1 MRRTASKWG
10 LATALFALVAHAA
23 PPAPKPAP
31 APKLITIGPAITQ
44 TVFALGAGDRVVGV
58 DDSSAALPE
67 ASKVRTVGYQRA
79 LSAEGVLS
87 LGAGL
92 LLGSA
97 EAGPPPV
104 LEQLKQ
110 AGMKVET
117 FANEPTVEGARA
129 RIQGIAERL
138 GTPEQGKALVA
149 KLDADLK
156 KAADRATQVKG
167 TKPPRILAIYARG
180 AGTMMVAGSGTVA
193 DTLIRLTGGMNAA
206 DSLPGYKPLGA
217 EAVVAA
223 APEFVLLPASSV
235 PSVGGA
241 EGLAKLPGLSQ
252 VKGWKLVT
260 VEDVDFMGLGPNLGQ
275 AVARVQDALAPASA
289 PAQAPAKG
297 GGK

>member
-1 MRRTASKWG
+1 MKRTAAKWG
-10 LATALFALVAHAA
+10 LVTALFALAAHAA
-23 PPAPKPAP
+23 PPAARP
-31 APKLITIGPAITQ
+31 APKLISIGPAITQ

-87 LGAGL
+87 LGAGV

-97 EAGPPPV
+97 EAGPPGV

-110 AGMKVET
+110 AGMTVET
-117 FANEPTVEGARA
+117 FANEPTVEAART

-138 GTPEQGKALVA
+138 GMPEQGKALVA
-149 KLDADLK
+149 KLDEDLA
-156 KAADRATQVKG
+156 KAAGRAAQVKNA
-167 TKPPRILAIYARG
+167 KPPRILAIYARG
-180 AGTMMVAGSGTVA
+180 AGALMVAGSGTVA
-193 DTLIRLTGGMNAA
+193 DTLIRLTGGVNAA
-206 DSLPGYKPLGA
+206 ESMQGYKPLGA

-223 APEFVLLPASSV
+223 APQFVLLPASSV
-235 PSVGGA
+235 STVGGA

-260 VEDVDFMGLGPNLGQ
+260 VEDVDFMGLGPGLGR
-275 AVARVQDALAPASA
+275 AVVRVQDAVAPAAPAAPAS
-289 PAQAPAKG
+289 AKG

>member
-1 MRRTASKWG
+1 MKRAATRWG
-10 LATALFALVAHAA
+10 LLSALFALAAHAA
-23 PPAPKPAP
+23 PPAAKA
-31 APKLITIGPAITQ
+31 APKLITVGPAITQ

-67 ASKVRTVGYQRA
+67 ASKVGSVGYQRA

-97 EAGPPPV
+97 EAGPPAV
-104 LEQLKQ
+104 LEQLKG
-110 AGMKVET
+110 AGMTVET
-117 FANEPTVEGARA
+117 FANEPTVEAART
-129 RIQGIAERL
+129 RIQGIADRL
-138 GTPEQGKALVA
+138 GTPDKGRALVA
-149 KLDADLK
+149 KLDEDLR
-156 KAADRATQVKG
+156 KAADRVARVKG

-193 DTLIRLTGGMNAA
+193 GTLIRLTGGVNAA
-206 DSLPGYKPLGA
+206 ESMQGYKPLGA
-217 EAVVAA
+217 EAVVEA

-235 PSVGGA
+235 PTVGGA

-260 VEDVDFMGLGPNLGQ
+260 VEDVDFMGLGPGLGR
-275 AVARVQDALAPASA
+275 AVARVQDAVAPAA
-289 PAQAPAKG
+289 AEKG
-297 GGK
+297 GAK

>member
-1 MRRTASKWG
+1 MRRAASKWG
-10 LATALFALVAHAA
+10 LLAALLAVAAHAA
-23 PPAPKPAP
+23 PPTPKPAP
-31 APKLITIGPAITQ
+31 RLITIGPAITQ

-87 LGAGL
+87 LGAGV

-110 AGMKVET
+110 AGMTVET
-117 FANEPTVEGARA
+117 YSNEPTVEGARA

-149 KLDADLK
+149 KLDAELK
-156 KAADRATQVKG
+156 KAADRAARVKG
-167 TKPPRILAIYARG
+167 SKPPRILAIYARG
-180 AGTMMVAGSGTVA
+180 AGTLMVAGSGTVA
-193 DTLIRLTGGMNAA
+193 DSLIRLTGAVNAA
-206 DSLPGYKPLGA
+206 DAMPGYKPLGA

-223 APEFVLLPASSV
+223 APEYVLLPASSV
-235 PSVGGA
+235 SAVGGA

-252 VKGWKLVT
+252 VKGWNLVT
-260 VEDVDFMGLGPNLGQ
+260 VEDVDFMGLGPGLGK
-275 AVARVQDALAPASA
+275 AVAHVQDAVAPVAA
-289 PAQAPAKG
+289 EKG
-297 GGK
+297 GVK

>member
-1 MRRTASKWG
+1 MRWTASGWG
-10 LATALFALVAHAA
+10 LAAAVFALTAHAA
-23 PPAPKPAP
+23 PPT
-31 APKLITIGPAITQ
+31 PKLITIGPAITQ

-58 DDSSAALPE
+58 DDSSATLPE

-87 LGAGL
+87 LGANL

-97 EAGPPPV
+97 EAGPPAV

-110 AGMKVET
+110 AGMTVET
-117 FANEPTVEGARA
+117 YSNEPSVERARA
-129 RIQGIAERL
+129 RILGIAERL

-149 KLDADLK
+149 ELDADLK
-156 KAADRATQVKG
+156 RAAERAARVKG
-167 TKPPRILAIYARG
+167 AKPPRILAIYARG

-193 DTLIRLTGGMNAA
+193 DMLIRLTGALNAA
-206 DSLPGYKPLGA
+206 DAMQGHKPLGA

-223 APEFVLLPASSV
+223 APEYVLLPASSV
-235 PSVGGA
+235 SSVGGA

-260 VEDVDFMGLGPNLGQ
+260 VEDVDFMGLGPGLGK
-275 AVARVQDALAPASA
+275 AVARVQDAVAAE
-289 PAQAPAKG
+289 KG

>member
-10 LATALFALVAHAA
+10 LLAALFSLTAHAA
-23 PPAPKPAP
+23 PPAAKP

-87 LGAGL
+87 LGAGV

-97 EAGPPPV
+97 EAGPPAV
-104 LEQLKQ
+104 LAQLKQ
-110 AGMKVET
+110 AGMTVET
-117 FANEPTVEGARA
+117 FANEPTVEAARS

-138 GTPEQGKALVA
+138 GVPEQGRALVA
-149 KLDADLK
+149 KLDEDLT
-156 KAADRATQVKG
+156 KAAGRAAQVKG

-193 DTLIRLTGGMNAA
+193 DTLIRLTGGVNAA
-206 DSLPGYKPLGA
+206 ESLQGYKPLGA

-223 APEFVLLPASSV
+223 APEFVLLPAGSV
-235 PSVGGA
+235 ATVGGA

-260 VEDVDFMGLGPNLGQ
+260 VEDVDFMGLGPGLGR
-275 AVARVQDALAPASA
+275 AVARVQDSVAPVAG
-289 PAQAPAKG
+289 KG
-297 GGK
+297 GGR

>member
-1 MRRTASKWG
+1 MRRTA
-10 LATALFALVAHAA
+10 LAVALFALTAHAA
-23 PPAPKPAP
+23 PPA
-31 APKLITIGPAITQ
+31 APKIITVGPAVTQ
-44 TVFALGAGDRVVGV
+44 TVFALGAGGRVVGV

-87 LGAGL
+87 LGAGM

-110 AGMKVET
+110 AGMTVET
-117 FANEPTVEGARA
+117 FANEPTVEAART
-129 RIQGIAERL
+129 RIQSIAERL
-138 GTPEQGKALVA
+138 GTPEQGRALVA

-156 KAADRATQVKG
+156 KAADRSVQVKG
-167 TKPPRILAIYARG
+167 SKPPRILAIYARG

-193 DTLIRLTGGMNAA
+193 DTLIRLTGGVNAA
-206 DSLPGYKPLGA
+206 EAMQGYKPLGA

-223 APEFVLLPASSV
+223 APAFVLLPASSV
-235 PSVGGA
+235 SAVGGA

-275 AVARVQDALAPASA
+275 AVARVQDAVAPAPAPAS
-289 PAQAPAKG
+289 AKG